1 MTFCAKITGLNK
13 DQKINHAKNKHQRK
27 NQFYP
32 HGPATEEE
40 LYLYD
45 EAVFAWTAPNTSST
59 PKQLWY
65 AVEAAAAA
73 LLLIYAMLSGN
84 YTMALALLV
93 LAAVYHYLHEKHPPK
108 TLKLLFQTWVSKSAP

>member
-1 MTFCAKITGLNK
+1 MPKTNIK
-13 DQKINHAKNKHQRK
+13 RK

-40 LYLYD
+40 LIFTMRPFLRGRLR
-45 EAVFAWTAPNTSST
+45 NTSST

-73 LLLIYAMLSGN
+73 LLLIYAVLSGN